1 MSATGE
7 TLRPE
12 SEAGRRFIVTIVEE
26 VTLERHAQEYR
37 QIGTKEDGTAK
48 MGYVTT
54 CVRKE
59 EKRTIFIGEFT
70 QRPPISALAALMES
84 APPGAR

>member
-26 VTLERHAQEYR
+26 VTVDRHEQAYR
-37 QIGTKEDGTAK
+37 QIGTKEDGKAEL
-48 MGYVTT
+48 GYVTT

-59 EKRTIFIGEFT
+59 EKRTIFTGEFT
-70 QRPPISALAALMES
+70 QRPQISALAALMES